1 MLGISPG
8 TKRYKGEEERQT
20 RGKKKSQKMLNSSLD
35 TTSLAFSYFYPHP

>member
-20 RGKKKSQKMLNSSLD
+20 RGKKITKDVKYFFRYDN
-35 TTSLAFSYFYPHP
+35 LAFSYFYPHP